1 MNSAEANRPIVE
13 RFFEALDALVTMSKI
28 KSIRAFCTS
37 YGIDRRNLDALR
49 KSEERNLFQT
59 FWLVPLINE
68 YGVNAKWLLTGKGKI
83 FS

>member
-1 MNSAEANRPIVE
+1 MSSAESNRPIVT
-13 RFFEALDALVTMSKI
+13 RFFESLDALVTMDKI

-49 KSEERNLFQT
+49 KSEERNLLQT
-59 FWLVPLINE
+59 FWLVPLVNE
-68 YGVNAKWLLTGKGKI
+68 YGVNARWLLTGKGKM

>member
-1 MNSAEANRPIVE
+1 MNSAEANRPIVA
-13 RFFEALDALVTMSKI
+13 RFFEALDALTTMSKI

-37 YGIDRRNLDALR
+37 YGIDRRNLDVLR

-59 FWLVPLINE
+59 FWLIPLVDE
-68 YGVNAKWLLTGKGKI
+68 YGVNAIWLLTGKGKM